1 MFINWKARVKN
12 KYFWITLIPAI
23 LILIQTVLNIFG
35 VSYDF
40 GVLSDNL
47 ISAVNAL
54 FVVLT
59 IIGVVNDPT
68 TKGIKDSDLAMTYE
82 KPKE

>member
-1 MFINWKARVKN
+1 MSINWKTRLKN
-12 KYFWITLIPAI
+12 KYFWITLIPAV

-59 IIGVVNDPT
+59 IVGVVNDPT
-68 TKGIKDSDLAMTYE
+68 TKGIKDSEQAMTYE

>member
-23 LILIQTVLNIFG
+23 IILIQTVLNIFG
-35 VSYDF
+35 VYYDF

>member
-1 MFINWKARVKN
+1 MLKN
-12 KYFWITLIPAI
+12 KYFWITLIPAVI
-23 LILIQTVLNIFG
+23 ILIQTVLNIFG
-35 VSYDF
+35 VAYDF

>member
-1 MFINWKARVKN
+1 MSINWKARVKN
-12 KYFWITLIPAI
+12 KYFWITLIPAV
-23 LILIQTVLNIFG
+23 LLLIQAVLNIFG

-40 GVLSDNL
+40 GVLSDHL

>member
-23 LILIQTVLNIFG
+23 IILIQTVLNIFG

-54 FVVLT
+54 FAVLT